1 MKKLLSILLTTAM
14 LVSVFAISASAF
26 VPTRVITNDVVQT
39 YDGTDEV
46 NFTLPISNA
55 DNAPVPTIEDGVLT
69 LTTSRL
75 PEMGYYGGIRSTQE
89 PTSTS
94 YTIQFDITRNAD
106 ITYEAEVTDPE
117 TGETT
122 TETVNL
128 TEDGT
133 HKATL
138 AIMLP
143 RNTAHAALGA
153 FGLWLPMDGMETGKA
168 RTFSITVDEAAAA
181 NATATQVSSKT
192 ASGRVTVF
200 TEVKYI
206 DAGDTEWTYPARS
219 GSSATAYE
227 YRVWAGQSA
236 AQRTEEAGAPKAAS
250 NAASI
255 NAYADGITIATRL
268 NAISDTSDPGADEA
282 AYSQLPYTY
291 DNVMVTSIGGSY
303 AINQGVKF
311 THDFETANANFST
324 FTTALAV
331 SEASESNG
339 NKFYRLT
346 PNANFVKHA
355 DLGTTTVED
364 PQYLATYATTNSPD
378 CNVYPGSVVTL
389 DVRYVT
395 KGMPLIF
402 LVAKNASYYENTT
415 KGKRP
420 MALSLFPRE
429 LGKWYTY
436 KVEFGEFTT
445 SDSVEDKMTVYVKE
459 RGAADS
465 TYTKLSGVYLNDG
478 TRLVWNNP
486 EAQYNMDNFGYG
498 YTCGW
503 GTISGGKTAHIGYST
518 YKLSNASWT
527 DAVIQGTITDVD
539 NFQIR
544 DKVAF
549 TGETASVAD
558 GVLTSALTLDTAEE
572 APAAAIVA
580 VYNADGSL
588 ADVAFDAIAG
598 GSDNIAENAVDFDAA
613 TQDAVLYIWSNFAA
627 DPTPLCAPFTGLVA
641 E

>member
-46 NFTLPISNA
+46 NFTLPIS
-55 DNAPVPTIEDGVLT
+55 DDAPVPTIEDGVLK
-69 LTTSRL
+69 LTTNRL
-75 PEMGYYGGIRSTQE
+75 AAMGYYGGIRSEQE
-89 PTSTS
+89 PASTN

-122 TETVNL
+122 TETVTL

-143 RNTAHAALGA
+143 RNTTHAALGA

-181 NATATQVSSKT
+181 NATATQVTSKT

-206 DAGDTEWTYPARS
+206 DEGDTEWTYPARS

-227 YRVWAGQSA
+227 YRVYAGQSA
-236 AQRTEEAGAPKAAS
+236 AQRTEDAGKTTAAS

-255 NAYADGITIATRL
+255 NVYAEGITIGTRL
-268 NAISDTSDPGADEA
+268 NAISNSSNPGADEE
-282 AYSQLPYTY
+282 AYSRIPYTY

-303 AINQGVKF
+303 AINEGIKF
-311 THDFETANANFST
+311 TQDFETANANFSPM
-324 FTTALAV
+324 TTALAV
-331 SEASESNG
+331 AEASESNG

-346 PNANFVKHA
+346 PNANIVKNV
-355 DLGTTTVED
+355 DMSTTTVED
-364 PQYLATYATTNSPD
+364 PQWLATYQTTNSTN
-378 CNVYPGSVVTL
+378 CNVYPNSVVTL

-395 KGMPLIF
+395 KGMPLTL
-402 LVAKNASYYENTT
+402 LVAKNADYYENTT
-415 KGKRP
+415 NGKKP
-420 MALSLFPRE
+420 LSLMLHPRE

-436 KVEFGEFTT
+436 KIEMSNFTT
-445 SDSVEDKMTVYVKE
+445 SDNVEDFTTVYVKE

-465 TYTKLSGVYLNDG
+465 TYTRLSGMYIG
-478 TRLVWNNP
+478 GGAERLVWNNP
-486 EAQYNMDNFGYG
+486 EEQYNMDNYG
-498 YTCGW
+498 YSYSIGW
-503 GTISGGKTAHIGYST
+503 GTVSNGKTAHIGYST
-518 YKLSNASWT
+518 YKLANASWT
-527 DAVIQGTITDVD
+527 EEIFRGTITDID

-549 TGETASVAD
+549 TGENASVAD
-558 GVLTSALTLDTAEE
+558 GVLTSALTIDTAEE

-580 VYNADGSL
+580 VYNTDGRL
-588 ADVAFDAIAG
+588 ADVAFDVLTG
-598 GSDNIAENAVDFDAA
+598 GSDNLAENSVDFDA
-613 TQDAVLYIWSNFAA
+613 TQEAVLYIWSDFATDA
-627 DPTPLCAPFTGLVA
+627 TPLCAPYTGLVA